1 MARVLYYHLG
11 FFCVY
16 FCVVLFCVLYVG
28 LKGDKY
34 IGVLGFLTATR
45 IISST
50 MGCVR
55 VI

>member
-28 LKGDKY
+28 LNILVY
-34 IGVLGFLTATR
+34 LGF
-45 IISST
+45 
-50 MGCVR
+50 
-55 VI
+55 